1 MQSTAIMAA
10 YETKSPFDSVAETTN
25 PKAETINTAT
35 PTAIKSQGRIEKL
48 ESIYPIDVIW

>member
-35 PTAIKSQGRIEKL
+35 PTAINSQGKIEKL
-48 ESIYPIDVIW
+48 ESI